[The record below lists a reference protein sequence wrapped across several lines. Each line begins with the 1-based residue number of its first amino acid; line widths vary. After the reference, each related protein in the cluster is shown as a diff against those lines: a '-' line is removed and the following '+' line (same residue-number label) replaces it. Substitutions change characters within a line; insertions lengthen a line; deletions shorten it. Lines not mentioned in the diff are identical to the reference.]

1 MRKRE
6 TLRFFAIASE
16 TRREHLASESRLAG
30 RRYVSLC
37 YGQPPE
43 YRHLRDDSVNCA
55 TGSHDGP
62 CAHTAPPKPAA
73 ALRSSRQRLPALKRL
88 RRLGYK
94 QINIAKYSVQVGSSQ
109 AAGWLK
115 SVHRSPNPQAASQP
129 PTLQQPVSTTSR
141 WWRIIFCSF
150 TGACSLSLSLSPI
163 STLRLLPQL
172 RGIGNPPDQ
181 GQKSRATSFRLGGAL
196 LLRQIHIV
204 FFVSICE
211 KYLLANPPPFSRLSS
226 PVTVWSKIATAA
238 VPGSPLDVIW
248 RRHLIYF

>member
-6 TLRFFAIASE
+6 TLRFLAIASE
-16 TRREHLASESRLAG
+16 TRREHLVSESRLAG
-30 RRYVSLC
+30 RRYVPLC

-115 SVHRSPNPQAASQP
+115 SVHRSPSPQAASQP
-129 PTLQQPVSTTSR
+129 PTRSSPYR
-141 WWRIIFCSF
+141 R
-150 TGACSLSLSLSPI
+150 SL
-163 STLRLLPQL
+163 
-172 RGIGNPPDQ
+172 
-181 GQKSRATSFRLGGAL
+181 AGGASFFAASPAHAPCPCHC
-196 LLRQIHIV
+196 RQ
-204 FFVSICE
+204 F
-211 KYLLANPPPFSRLSS
+211 PPCACFRS
-226 PVTVWSKIATAA
+226 
-238 VPGSPLDVIW
+238 
-248 RRHLIYF
+248 